1 MMHLVRLLALCL
13 ALVACSSDQAYRQP
27 VEQPRPFVA
36 GQANSYSLEE
46 HAYQVADDAG
56 HFYLGYVEF
65 DDQGWY
71 HDIRQQ
77 QGLLSW
83 LRAQHARSPS
93 RQYLLVTYA
102 HGWKH
107 NARAFDPDVDNFRKL
122 LQTLAVQEQAAQRL
136 DPAHMAR
143 TVVGVYL
150 GWRGESISVPLF
162 KELTF
167 WTRKNAAERV
177 GHRSAKS
184 LLMLLNQFRAFS
196 NGWCTSN
203 ILAGPHETQLV
214 FIGHSFGG
222 LLMYNA
228 LQTEITDRALR
239 LNQAGA
245 FRTAKSFGDFVLL
258 INPAFEGASYESLW
272 QAGLMRTYTSSQRPI
287 MAIVTSA
294 ADWAT
299 RVAFPAGRLYTFA
312 QSAPQDGERDSVLY
326 AIGHLERYRTH
337 TLAATA
343 APPSKPQSER
353 SVTEAAATLTAIQ
366 SQKSAP
372 TAPGEQLVFDHGIL
386 TRQDNPQ
393 GIPDFPYLSIYTD
406 ASMIKD
412 HNDIWNEQF
421 RKFMF
426 EFVTKQVMQYR
437 ERSASPASCG
447 PDD

>member
-1 MMHLVRLLALCL
+1 MHHFVSLLALCV
-13 ALVACSSDQAYRQP
+13 ALVGCSADQAYRLP
-27 VEQPRPFVA
+27 VEQPRSFVA
-36 GQANSYSLEE
+36 GQANSYSLED
-46 HAYQVADDAG
+46 HAYQVQDDAG

-83 LRAQHARSPS
+83 LRAQHASAPN
-93 RQYLLVTYA
+93 RQFLLVTYA

-107 NARAFDPDVDNFRKL
+107 NASAFDSDVDNFRKL
-122 LQTLAVQEQAAQRL
+122 LQTLAIQEQAAQRL
-136 DPAHMAR
+136 DPGHTAR

-150 GWRGESISVPLF
+150 GWRGESIKVPLF

-177 GHRSAKS
+177 GHRSAKD

-239 LNQAGA
+239 LNKAGD

-272 QAGLMRTYTSSQRPI
+272 QAGLMRTYSGNQRPI
-287 MAIVTSA
+287 MAIVTSD
-294 ADWAT
+294 ADWVT
-299 RVAFPAGRLYTFA
+299 RVAFPAGRFYTFA
-312 QSAPQDGERDSVLY
+312 QSAPHDGERDTVLY

-337 TLAATA
+337 TLAASA
-343 APPSKPQSER
+343 APPSKPQSQR

-372 TAPGEQLVFDHGIL
+372 TAPGETLVFDHGIL
-386 TRQDNPQ
+386 TRLDNPK
-393 GIPDFPYLSIYTD
+393 GIPNFPYLSVYTD
-406 ASMIKD
+406 ASMIRD
-412 HNDIWNEQF
+412 HSDIWNDKF
-421 RKFMF
+421 RDFMF
-426 EFVTKQVMQYR
+426 EFVTKQVMEYR

>member
-1 MMHLVRLLALCL
+1 MNRILNALALCMVL
-13 ALVACSSDQAYRQP
+13 AGCALDQPHRMP
-27 VEQPRPFVA
+27 VEQPRLFLA
-36 GQANSYSLEE
+36 GQPKSYSLEE
-46 HAYQVADDAG
+46 HAYTVRDDSG
-56 HFYLGYVEF
+56 RYYMGYVEF

-83 LRAQHARSPS
+83 LQAQRTSAPDR
-93 RQYLLVTYA
+93 RFLIVTYA

-107 NARAFDPDVDNFRKL
+107 NASASDPDVGNFRKL

-136 DPAHMAR
+136 DPARQAR
-143 TVVGVYL
+143 TVLGVYL
-150 GWRGESISVPLF
+150 GWRGESIRVPLF

-177 GHRSAKS
+177 GHRSAKD
-184 LLMLLNQFRAFS
+184 LLMLLNQFRAWS

-214 FIGHSFGG
+214 FLGHSFGG

-239 LNQAGA
+239 LNQAGH

-272 QAGLMRTYTSSQRPI
+272 QAGLMRPYPDTQRPV
-287 MAIVTSA
+287 MAIVTSS

-299 RVAFPAGRLYTFA
+299 RLAFPLGRLYTYS
-312 QSAPQDGERDSVLY
+312 QSAPQDGERASVMHT
-326 AIGHLERYRTH
+326 IGHLERYRTH
-337 TLAATA
+337 TLLGTVA
-343 APPSKPQSER
+343 APAKPPSER
-353 SVTEAAATLTAIQ
+353 SVSEAAATLTAIQ
-366 SQKSAP
+366 SRKSAP
-372 TAPGEQLVFDHGIL
+372 TAPGERLVFDRGIM
-386 TRQDNPQ
+386 TRLDNPR
-393 GIPDFPYLSIYTD
+393 GVPNFPYLSVYTD

-412 HNDIWNEQF
+412 HSDIWNDRF
-421 RKFMF
+421 REFMF
-426 EFVTKQVMQYR
+426 EFVTKQVMASR
-437 ERSASPASCG
+437 ERSAAPASCG